1 MSLIE
6 LRNYENSLEEPFIL
20 KPSRWD
26 NLDNK
31 AETDTEDK
39 IENQPTRETRKSEED
54 SSEK

>member
-54 SSEK
+54 NSEK